1 MLSINNLSFYFAD
14 RPIYF
19 EASLHVKPKERI
31 GLIGANGTGKST
43 LLRLI
48 DGEYT
53 PDGGDISKS
62 KECTLGFLNQDLLSY
77 ESHEPIINVAM
88 LAFERENELSA
99 RINKILSKI
108 ETDYTDKLLDELSV
122 LQTEFETLGG
132 YSIQARAEEILE
144 GLGFKTAEL
153 TKPLAQFS
161 GGWRMR
167 VMLAKLLLQKPALL
181 MLDEPTNHLDL
192 PSIEWLESYLNS
204 YEGSIMIVSHDQD
217 FLNNCC
223 NVIVEVWGQ
232 DLVRYSG
239 NYDFYREEKALR
251 ADLQQKAYENQQT
264 KIKEAERFI
273 ERFKAKASK
282 AKQAQ
287 SRVKQLDKV
296 ERIEAVESDAPTMR
310 MRFTFKKASGKIV
323 AELEHVSKSY
333 GQLQILKEADG
344 MIERGDKIALI
355 GANGKGKSTVL
366 RMLADAENYNSGE
379 LKPGHHVIQS
389 FYAQHQLEALHLEND
404 LLEELR
410 SSGAE
415 RTEAE
420 LRAVLGCFLFAG
432 DDIYKKIRVLSG
444 GEKSRVALAKMLLS
458 EANFLLLDEP
468 TNHLDMKSVDILI
481 EAVKNYEG
489 TCIVVSHN
497 RHFIQNIANKIW
509 WIEEGKIKQYPGNY
523 DEFKYWKQLRDA
535 EEKENKSTGVEA
547 KKAKE
552 EKQAK
557 QEEYKNSKNNNQH
570 LSQEEQKEQ
579 QRKLRQAEKNLE
591 NVEKEVSKLEADIK
605 ELEKELALP
614 STYENPEKAEK
625 LSKKHATLKKN
636 LETRT
641 SEWESAML
649 EVEDLK

>member
-19 EASLHVKPKERI
+19 EASLHIKPKERI

-53 PDGGDISKS
+53 PDEGDISKS

-88 LAFERENELSA
+88 LAFERENALSA

-108 ETDYTDKLLDELSV
+108 ETEYSDKLLDELSV

-181 MLDEPTNHLDL
+181 MLDEPNNHLDL
-192 PSIEWLESYLNS
+192 PSIEWLESYLNN
-204 YEGSIMIVSHDQD
+204 YEGSIIIVSHDQD

-232 DLVRYSG
+232 DLIKYSG

-251 ADLQQKAYENQQT
+251 ADMQQKAYENQQT

-323 AELEHVSKSY
+323 AELENVSKSY
-333 GQLQILKEADG
+333 GSLQILNKADG

-366 RMLADAENYNSGE
+366 RILADAENYNSGE
-379 LKPGHHVIQS
+379 LKAGHHVIQS

-432 DDIYKKIRVLSG
+432 DSIFKKIRVLSG

-509 WIEEGKIKQYPGNY
+509 WIEEGKIKQYPGTY

-535 EEKENKSTGVEA
+535 EEKENKSTGIEA

-557 QEEYKNSKNNNQH
+557 KDEYKNSKQENQH
-570 LSQEEQKEQ
+570 LSQEEQKELQ
-579 QRKLRQAEKNLE
+579 KKVRQAEKNLE
-591 NVEKEVSKLEADIK
+591 NVEKEVNKLETDIK
-605 ELEKELALP
+605 ELEKELAFP

-625 LSKKHATLKKN
+625 LSKKHATLKKS

-641 SEWESAML
+641 SEWEKAML

>member
-48 DGEYT
+48 NGEYT
-53 PDGGDISKS
+53 PDEGDISKA
-62 KECTLGFLNQDLLSY
+62 KDCTLGFLNQDLLSY

-88 LAFERENELSA
+88 QAFERENALSA

-108 ETDYTDKLLDELSV
+108 ETEYNDKLLDELAT

-144 GLGFKTAEL
+144 GLGFKTADL

-192 PSIEWLESYLNS
+192 PSIEWLENYLNN

-232 DLVRYSG
+232 DLIRYSG

-251 ADLQQKAYENQQT
+251 ADLQQKAYENQQQ
-264 KIKEAERFI
+264 KIREAERFI

-310 MRFTFKKASGKIV
+310 MRFTFKRPSGKVV
-323 AELEHVSKSY
+323 AELEDVSKSY
-333 GQLQILKEADG
+333 GSLQILHEAEG

-379 LKPGHHVIQS
+379 LKAGHHVIQS
-389 FYAQHQLEALHLEND
+389 FYAQHQLEALHLDND

-410 SSGAE
+410 SVGAE

-481 EAVKNYEG
+481 EAVNNYEG

-497 RHFIQNIANKIW
+497 RHFIQSIANKIW
-509 WIEEGKIKQYPGNY
+509 WIEDGKIKEYPGTY

-535 EEKENKSTGVEA
+535 EEKENKATGVEA

-570 LSQEEQKEQ
+570 LSQEDQKEL
-579 QRKLRQAEKNLE
+579 QRKLRQAERNLE
-591 NVEKEVSKLEADIK
+591 NIEQEVNKLEAEIK

-625 LSKKHATLKKN
+625 LSKKHASLKMN
-636 LETRT
+636 LESRT
-641 SEWESAML
+641 SEWENAML

>member
-62 KECTLGFLNQDLLSY
+62 KECTLGFLNQDLLSF

-88 LAFERENELSA
+88 LAFERENALSA

-108 ETDYTDKLLDELSV
+108 ETDYTDKLLDELSA

-310 MRFTFKKASGKIV
+310 MRFTFQKASGKIV
-323 AELEHVSKSY
+323 AELEKVSKSY
-333 GQLQILKEADG
+333 GDLHILNEAEG

-366 RMLADAENYNSGE
+366 RMLADAESYNGGE
-379 LKPGHHVIQS
+379 LKAGHHVRQS

-410 SSGAE
+410 SAGAD
-415 RTEAE
+415 RTESE

-523 DEFKYWKQLRDA
+523 DEFKYWKQVRDA
-535 EEKENKSTGVEA
+535 EIKENKSNGVEA

-557 QEEYKNSKNNNQH
+557 KEEYKNSKQDNQQ
-570 LSQEEQKEQ
+570 LSQEEQKEL
-579 QRKLRQAEKNLE
+579 QRKVRQAEKNLANIE
-591 NVEKEVSKLEADIK
+591 QEVSKLETDIK
-605 ELEKELALP
+605 ALEKELALP

-625 LSKKHATLKKN
+625 LSKKHASLKRN
-636 LETRT
+636 LESKT
-641 SEWESAML
+641 SDWEDAML
-649 EVEDLK
+649 EVEDLN

>member
-19 EASLHVKPKERI
+19 EASLHIKPKERI

-48 DGEYT
+48 NGEYT
-53 PDGGDISKS
+53 PDEGDISKS
-62 KECTLGFLNQDLLSY
+62 KDCTLGFLNQDLLSY

-88 LAFERENELSA
+88 QAFERENELSA

-108 ETDYTDKLLDELSV
+108 ETDYNDKLLDELAK

-144 GLGFKTAEL
+144 GLGFKTADL

-192 PSIEWLESYLNS
+192 PSIEWLESYLNN

-251 ADLQQKAYENQQT
+251 ADIQQKAYENQQQ
-264 KIKEAERFI
+264 KIRETERFI
-273 ERFKAKASK
+273 ERFKAKATK

-287 SRVKQLDKV
+287 SRVKQLEKM
-296 ERIEAVESDAPTMR
+296 ERIEAVEEDTAGMR
-310 MRFTFKKASGKIV
+310 MRFTFKQPSGKVV
-323 AELEHVSKSY
+323 AELDEVSKSY
-333 GQLQILKEADG
+333 GDLKILEETEA

-366 RMLADAENYNSGE
+366 RLLADAESYNGGE
-379 LKPGHHVIQS
+379 LKRGHNVRQS
-389 FYAQHQLEALHLEND
+389 FYAQHQLEALHLDND
-404 LLEELR
+404 LLDELR
-410 SSGAE
+410 SAGAD

-432 DDIYKKIRVLSG
+432 DDIFKKIRVLSG

-481 EAVKNYEG
+481 EAVNNYEG

-497 RHFIQNIANKIW
+497 RHFIQETANKIW
-509 WIEEGKIKQYPGNY
+509 WIEDGKIKEYPGTY
-523 DEFKYWKQLRDA
+523 DEFKYWKQKRDA
-535 EEKENKSTGVEA
+535 EAKENAASQTEA
-547 KKAKE
+547 QKVKE
-552 EKQAK
+552 TKQK
-557 QEEYKNSKNNNQH
+557 EQKKNSNH
-570 LSQEEQKEQ
+570 LSQEEQKEL
-579 QRKLRQAEKNLE
+579 QRKIRQAERNLE
-591 NVEKEVSKLEADIK
+591 NIEKEINKLEGDIK

-614 STYENPEKAEK
+614 STYEDPEKTEK
-625 LSKKHATLKKN
+625 LTKKHASLKKS
-636 LETRT
+636 LEART
-641 SEWESAML
+641 SEWEDAML
-649 EVEDLK
+649 EVEELK

>member
-53 PDGGDISKS
+53 PDEGDISKA
-62 KECTLGFLNQDLLSY
+62 KDCTLGFLNQDLLSY

-88 LAFERENELSA
+88 QAFTRENELSA

-108 ETDYTDKLLDELSV
+108 ETEYNDKLLDELAT

-192 PSIEWLESYLNS
+192 PSIEWLESYLNN

-232 DLVRYSG
+232 DLIRYSG

-251 ADLQQKAYENQQT
+251 ADLQQKAYENQQS

-310 MRFTFKKASGKIV
+310 MRFTFQKPSGKIV
-323 AELEHVSKSY
+323 AELDHVSKSY
-333 GQLQILKEADG
+333 GQLQILNEAEA

-366 RMLADAENYNSGE
+366 RMLADAESYNSGE
-379 LKPGHHVIQS
+379 LKEGHHVRQS
-389 FYAQHQLEALHLEND
+389 FYAQHQLEALHLDND

-410 SSGAE
+410 SAGAD

-481 EAVKNYEG
+481 EAVNNYEG

-497 RHFIQNIANKIW
+497 RHFIQSIANKIW
-509 WIEEGKIKQYPGNY
+509 WIEEGKIKVYPGTY

-535 EEKENKSTGVEA
+535 EEKENKSTSLEA

-557 QEEYKNSKNNNQH
+557 QEEYKNSKQNNQH
-570 LSQEEQKEQ
+570 LSQEEQKEL
-579 QRKLRQAEKNLE
+579 QRKVRQAERNLE
-591 NVEKEVSKLEADIK
+591 NVEKEVNKLETEIK

-625 LSKKHATLKKN
+625 LSKKHASLKKS
-636 LETRT
+636 LEIRT
-641 SEWESAML
+641 AEWENAML

>member
-53 PDGGDISKS
+53 PDEGDISKS
-62 KECTLGFLNQDLLSY
+62 KDCTLGFLNQDLLSY

-88 LAFERENELSA
+88 QAFTRENELSA

-108 ETDYTDKLLDELSV
+108 ETEYNDKLLDELAT

-192 PSIEWLESYLNS
+192 PSIEWLESYLNN

-232 DLVRYSG
+232 DLIRYSG

-251 ADLQQKAYENQQT
+251 ADLQQKAYENQQS

-310 MRFTFKKASGKIV
+310 MRFTFQKPSGKIV
-323 AELEHVSKSY
+323 AELDHVSKSY
-333 GQLQILKEADG
+333 GDLQILNEAEV

-366 RMLADAENYNSGE
+366 RMLADAESYNGGE
-379 LKPGHHVIQS
+379 LKEGHHVRQS
-389 FYAQHQLEALHLEND
+389 FYAQHQLEALHLDND

-410 SSGAE
+410 SAGAD

-432 DDIYKKIRVLSG
+432 DDIFKKIRVLSG

-509 WIEEGKIKQYPGNY
+509 WIEDGKIKVYPGTY

-535 EEKENKSTGVEA
+535 EEKENKSNGLEA

-552 EKQAK
+552 EKKAK
-557 QEEYKNSKNNNQH
+557 QEEYKNSKQENQH
-570 LSQEEQKEQ
+570 LSQEEQKEL
-579 QRKLRQAEKNLE
+579 QRKVRQAERNLE
-591 NVEKEVSKLEADIK
+591 NVEKEVNKLETDIK

-625 LSKKHATLKKN
+625 LSKKHALLKKS

-641 SEWESAML
+641 SEWEDAML

>member
-88 LAFERENELSA
+88 LAFERENALSA

-108 ETDYTDKLLDELSV
+108 ETEYNDKLLDELAT

-192 PSIEWLESYLNS
+192 PSIEWLESYLNN

-232 DLVRYSG
+232 DLIRYSG

-251 ADLQQKAYENQQT
+251 ADLQQKAYENQQS

-310 MRFTFKKASGKIV
+310 MRFTFKKPSGKIV
-323 AELEHVSKSY
+323 AELEDVSKSY
-333 GQLQILKEADG
+333 GSLQILDEAEG

-366 RMLADAENYNSGE
+366 RMLADAESYNSGE
-379 LKPGHHVIQS
+379 LKAGHHVIQS

-410 SSGAE
+410 SAGAE

-509 WIEEGKIKQYPGNY
+509 WIEEGKIKQYPGTY

-535 EEKENKSTGVEA
+535 EEKENKSNGIEA

-557 QEEYKNSKNNNQH
+557 QEEYKNSKQNNQH
-570 LSQEEQKEQ
+570 LSQEEQKEL
-579 QRKLRQAEKNLE
+579 QRKVRQAERNLE
-591 NVEKEVSKLEADIK
+591 NVEKEVNKLETEIK

-625 LSKKHATLKKN
+625 LSKKHATLKKS

-641 SEWESAML
+641 SEWENAML

>member
-19 EASLHVKPKERI
+19 EASLHIKPKERI

-48 DGEYT
+48 DGKYT
-53 PDGGDISKS
+53 PDEGDISKS
-62 KECTLGFLNQDLLSY
+62 KDCTLGFLNQDLLSY

-88 LAFERENELSA
+88 QAFERENELSA
-99 RINKILSKI
+99 RINKILAKI
-108 ETDYTDKLLDELSV
+108 ETDYNDKLLDELAK

-132 YSIQARAEEILE
+132 YSIQSRAEEILE
-144 GLGFKTAEL
+144 GLGFKTADL

-192 PSIEWLESYLNS
+192 PSIEWLENYLNG

-251 ADLQQKAYENQQT
+251 ADIQQKAYENQQQ
-264 KIKEAERFI
+264 KIRETERFI
-273 ERFKAKASK
+273 ERFKAKATK

-287 SRVKQLDKV
+287 SRVKQLEKM
-296 ERIEAVESDAPTMR
+296 ERIEAVEEESAGMK
-310 MRFTFKKASGKIV
+310 MRFTFKQPSGKVV
-323 AELEHVSKSY
+323 AELDEISKSY
-333 GQLQILKEADG
+333 GDLKILEETEA

-366 RMLADAENYNSGE
+366 RLLADAESYNGGE
-379 LKPGHHVIQS
+379 LKRGHNVRQS
-389 FYAQHQLEALHLEND
+389 FYAQHQLEALHLDND
-404 LLEELR
+404 LLDELR
-410 SSGAE
+410 SAGAD

-420 LRAVLGCFLFAG
+420 IRAVLGCFLFNG
-432 DDIYKKIRVLSG
+432 DDIFKKIRVLSG

-481 EAVKNYEG
+481 EAVNNYEG

-497 RHFIQNIANKIW
+497 RHFIQETANKIW
-509 WIEEGKIKQYPGNY
+509 WIEEGKIKEYPGTY
-523 DEFKYWKQLRDA
+523 DEFKYWKQKRDA
-535 EEKENKSTGVEA
+535 
-547 KKAKE
+547 KAKE
-552 EKQAK
+552 SAANQIETQKVKETKQK
-557 QEEYKNSKNNNQH
+557 EQKKNTNH
-570 LSQEEQKEQ
+570 LSQEEQKEL
-579 QRKLRQAEKNLE
+579 QRKIRQAERNLE
-591 NVEKEVSKLEADIK
+591 NVEKEINKLEGDIK

-614 STYENPEKAEK
+614 STYEDPEKTEK
-625 LSKKHATLKKN
+625 LTKKHAALKKS
-636 LETRT
+636 LEART
-641 SEWESAML
+641 LEWEDAML
-649 EVEDLK
+649 EVEELK

>member
-19 EASLHVKPKERI
+19 EASLHIKPKERI

-48 DGEYT
+48 NGEYT
-53 PDGGDISKS
+53 PDEGDISKA
-62 KECTLGFLNQDLLSY
+62 KDCTLGFLNQDLLSY

-88 LAFERENELSA
+88 QAFERENELSA
-99 RINKILSKI
+99 RINKILAKI
-108 ETDYTDKLLDELSV
+108 ETDYNDKLLDELAK

-132 YSIQARAEEILE
+132 YSIQSRAEEILE
-144 GLGFKTAEL
+144 GLGFKTADL

-192 PSIEWLESYLNS
+192 PSIEWLENYLNG

-232 DLVRYSG
+232 DLIRYSG

-251 ADLQQKAYENQQT
+251 ADIQQKAYENQQQ
-264 KIKEAERFI
+264 KIRETERFI
-273 ERFKAKASK
+273 ERFKAKATK

-287 SRVKQLDKV
+287 SRVKQLEKM
-296 ERIEAVESDAPTMR
+296 ERIEAVEEDSAGMR
-310 MRFTFKKASGKIV
+310 MRFTFKQPSGKVV
-323 AELEHVSKSY
+323 AELDEVSKSY
-333 GQLQILKEADG
+333 GDLKILEETEA

-366 RMLADAENYNSGE
+366 RLLADAESYNGGE
-379 LKPGHHVIQS
+379 LKRGHNVRQS
-389 FYAQHQLEALHLEND
+389 FYAQHQLEALHLDND
-404 LLEELR
+404 LLAELR
-410 SSGAE
+410 SAGAD

-432 DDIYKKIRVLSG
+432 DDIFKKIRVLSG

-481 EAVKNYEG
+481 EAVNNYEG

-497 RHFIQNIANKIW
+497 RHFIQETANKIW
-509 WIEEGKIKQYPGNY
+509 WIEDGKIKEYPGTY
-523 DEFKYWKQLRDA
+523 EEFKYWKQKRDA
-535 EEKENKSTGVEA
+535 EAKENASNQVEI
-547 KKAKE
+547 KKETKQKE
-552 EKQAK
+552 QK
-557 QEEYKNSKNNNQH
+557 KNSNH
-570 LSQEEQKEQ
+570 LSQEEQKEL
-579 QRKLRQAEKNLE
+579 QRKIRQAERNLE
-591 NVEKEVSKLEADIK
+591 NVEKEVAKLETDIK

-614 STYENPEKAEK
+614 STYEDPEKTEK
-625 LSKKHATLKKN
+625 LTKKHAALKKS
-636 LETRT
+636 LEART
-641 SEWESAML
+641 SEWEIAML
-649 EVEDLK
+649 EVEELQ